1 MRTLAKGLA
10 GSSLTAGIA
19 LSLNE
24 TANDANKTA
33 NKIEDSFNGAGTRI
47 KDQFGKIY
55 DEVPASFEKNLSG
68 IKPLFDDITKKQDE
82 VVTKTQEIIDADK
95 EWEAQAMARIDKDV
109 DASQKAIKSLEDSTK
124 GVNKKTFDN
133 SIANLNSEIK
143 KNPTGGAGGP
153 GGVGGNATA
162 QGGSG
167 GDGAEGGAG
176 GAGGNATVPTT
187 KMSLD
192 DMVKSIL
199 DLIKLIEPKLPQP
212 VLA

>member
-1 MRTLAKGLA
+1 M
-10 GSSLTAGIA
+10 
-19 LSLNE
+19 
-24 TANDANKTA
+24 
-33 NKIEDSFNGAGTRI
+33 
-47 KDQFGKIY
+47 
-55 DEVPASFEKNLSG
+55 
-68 IKPLFDDITKKQDE
+68 
-82 VVTKTQEIIDADK
+82 
-95 EWEAQAMARIDKDV
+95 
-109 DASQKAIKSLEDSTK
+109 
-124 GVNKKTFDN
+124 
-133 SIANLNSEIK
+133 NSEIK